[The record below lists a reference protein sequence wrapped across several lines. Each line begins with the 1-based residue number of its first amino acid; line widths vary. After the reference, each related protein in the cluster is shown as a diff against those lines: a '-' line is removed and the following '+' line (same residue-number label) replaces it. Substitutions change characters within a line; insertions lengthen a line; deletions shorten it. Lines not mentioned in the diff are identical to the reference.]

1 MAISLD
7 QTSLQAADTRARLMR
22 WATGASVTV
31 ASVLMLAKLAA
42 FFATDSMAILS
53 SLIDSAL
60 DVCASLLNLLAVRH
74 ALQPADREHRFGH
87 GKAESLAGLGQAVFI
102 GGSAV
107 FLFIEAVPRLANP
120 LPVANSGVGIAVSV
134 VAMVVTLALV
144 RFQAY
149 VIRRTGSVAVSA
161 DSLHYVGDL
170 LLNATVILA
179 LVAGPWLGWHWLDPA
194 LSLVIGAFVLYGA
207 WRIVLQ
213 SLNVLMDHELSDAD
227 RARIRALCQAH
238 PEVLGV
244 HDMRTR
250 SAGQNIFVQ
259 LHLELDGAM
268 RLRDA
273 NAIAHSVEEQIQAEF
288 PGAEVLI
295 HQDPTTEAPHP
306 TRFAPARASAPA
318 SAPAS
323 ERAG

>member
-1 MAISLD
+1 MAVSLD
-7 QTSLQAADTRARLMR
+7 HTSPQALHSRARLMR
-22 WATGASVTV
+22 WATGASVT
-31 ASVLMLAKLAA
+31 AATVLMLAKLAA
-42 FFATDSMAILS
+42 FLATDSMAVLS

-60 DVCASLLNLLAVRH
+60 DVCASLLNLLAVRQ

-87 GKAESLAGLGQAVFI
+87 GKAESLAGLGQSVFI

-107 FLFIEAVPRLANP
+107 FLFIEAVPRLVDP
-120 LPVANSGVGIAVSV
+120 QPVVNSGVGVAVSV
-134 VAMVVTLALV
+134 VAMAVTLALV
-144 RFQAY
+144 RFQSY
-149 VIRRTGSVAVSA
+149 VVRHTGSLAVSA

-170 LLNATVILA
+170 LLNAAVIVA
-179 LVAGPWLGWHWLDPA
+179 LLVGPWLGWQWFDPA
-194 LSLVIGAFVLYGA
+194 LSLVIGGFVLYGA
-207 WRIVLQ
+207 WRIVLK

-227 RARIRALCQAH
+227 RARIRAICQAH

-273 NAIAHSVEEQIQAEF
+273 NAIAHTVEEQIQAEF

-306 TRFAPARASAPA
+306 ARFQRAKA
-318 SAPAS
+318 S
-323 ERAG
+323 